1 MNSGTGGTGPVRGR
15 PDKSQAAKRRW
26 RDMQKL
32 ERDESVWDWF
42 MQAVRHGELDDP
54 AEIEK
59 ELTELLDEIAEAA
72 NPVQVPRHDQPTQE
86 NDKKSNPEGSLLQA
100 LERGRWVLSIRR
112 DLDRLN
118 DRIQQ
123 LRHATETAEAEVRW
137 QICEALAQREPAID
151 REVLR
156 RARQLEAAGV
166 NRALVS
172 KIRQDAER
180 AWKNP
185 ASWSDLPP
193 RIGRVRF
200 EECEPNPGQIEV
212 IKEPLPPL
220 RHLSSYGVDENLIE
234 QRLRKQSADRAFA
247 YVYDGI
253 TSWMTR
259 YYSRHSS
266 RDIKTIARGWSVLL
280 SIGTIDFNQLTSFP
294 DLVLPSPR
302 KAEKI
307 LKISREPS
315 IATPSASSNEIS
327 SP

>member
-15 PDKSQAAKRRW
+15 PDKSQAAKRRL
-26 RDMQKL
+26 RDMEKL

-166 NRALVS
+166 NRASVS

-193 RIGRVRF
+193 CVGRVRF
-200 EECEPNPGQIEV
+200 EECEPNPDQIEV

-234 QRLRKQSADRAFA
+234 QRLRDQSADSAFA
-247 YVYDGI
+247 YVHDRI
-253 TSWMTR
+253 TSWMTK
-259 YYSRHSS
+259 YYARRSKRSN
-266 RDIKTIARGWSVLL
+266 DTIAWGWAVLL
-280 SIGTIDFNQLTSFP
+280 LVGEIEFDQLSSFP
-294 DLVLPSPR
+294 NLVLSSPWIP
-302 KAEKI
+302 EKI

-315 IATPSASSNEIS
+315 VATSSASSNEIS
-327 SP
+327 PP